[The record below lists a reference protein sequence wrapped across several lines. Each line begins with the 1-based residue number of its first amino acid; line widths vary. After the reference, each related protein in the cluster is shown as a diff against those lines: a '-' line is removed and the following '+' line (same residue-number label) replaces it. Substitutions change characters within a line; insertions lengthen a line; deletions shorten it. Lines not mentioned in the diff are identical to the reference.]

1 MRYLL
6 KANSMQ
12 TNPPPTFVQNLKVVN
27 NVLLSKSSHP
37 YMFLED
43 KIFSGVSFPSVCISR
58 NFPKLKNKT
67 LVAEKKPKTL
77 NAEVS
82 SNVCFNYMLSWKNE

>member
-1 MRYLL
+1 
-6 KANSMQ
+6 MQ

-27 NVLLSKSSHP
+27 NVSLSKSSHP
-37 YMFLED
+37 YMLLEN

-67 LVAEKKPKTL
+67 SVAEKKKKKKPKTL

-82 SNVCFNYMLSWKNE
+82 SNVCFNYMLS